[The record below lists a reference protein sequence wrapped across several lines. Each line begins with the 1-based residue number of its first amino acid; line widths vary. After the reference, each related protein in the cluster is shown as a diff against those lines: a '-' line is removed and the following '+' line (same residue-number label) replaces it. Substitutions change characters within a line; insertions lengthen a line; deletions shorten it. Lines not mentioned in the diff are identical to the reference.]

1 MKISIE
7 KKDIIEMLAN
17 VQGIA
22 GKRSSLAI
30 TENIVIKTNKK
41 SISVSATDIETGFE
55 GTYPAQVLEDGIV
68 AINARYFYDIVK
80 KVETDTLY
88 VKEEKKQWI
97 QISDTED
104 GGRLKYN
111 IMGGNPEDFPQL
123 PRMSNVSYIEVASAD
138 FRTMISWATL
148 IGVSGTEKRAHVIG
162 SNLEFIE
169 DGEIKKIR
177 MVSTD
182 GKRLTK
188 TEYPYQIEKKEVEE
202 KKVILPKK
210 ALNEL
215 FKFLKEEGTIHIGV
229 KDNYFIVKNK
239 NETVYIN
246 LLSGEYP
253 DLKNLF
259 SDSTGR
265 TIIRLNRKKFK
276 DMLERMAILTS
287 ENYKGV
293 IFNFE
298 KELLTINAENPEKGE
313 SFECM
318 NIVYDKKPI
327 KIMFNPEYFIDAAN
341 LIEDD
346 EMELKIK
353 EEQAPCIICGAGHP
367 ENINIIMPMKL

>member
-1 MKISIE
+1 LTNRNVC
-7 KKDIIEMLAN
+7 LA
-17 VQGIA
+17 QSSA
-22 GKRSSLAI
+22 G
-30 TENIVIKTNKK
+30 
-41 SISVSATDIETGFE
+41 
-55 GTYPAQVLEDGIV
+55 
-68 AINARYFYDIVK
+68 
-80 KVETDTLY
+80 
-88 VKEEKKQWI
+88 
-97 QISDTED
+97 
-104 GGRLKYN
+104 
-111 IMGGNPEDFPQL
+111 
-123 PRMSNVSYIEVASAD
+123 
-138 FRTMISWATL
+138 SW
-148 IGVSGTEKRAHVIG
+148 
-162 SNLEFIE
+162 
-169 DGEIKKIR
+169 
-177 MVSTD
+177 
-182 GKRLTK
+182 
-188 TEYPYQIEKKEVEE
+188 
-202 KKVILPKK
+202 
-210 ALNEL
+210 
-215 FKFLKEEGTIHIGV
+215 V